1 MDKSMVEFFKD
12 EIEGYFDYMEVANYQ
27 TDARLKN
34 MFSQMANNELEH
46 AKNILNSSN
55 EVKEYV
61 NSIDDELEHLNN
73 IKQLYNRLK

>member
-12 EIEGYFDYMEVANYQ
+12 EIEGYFDYMEVANSQ

-46 AKNILNSSN
+46 AKNILHSSN

-61 NSIDDELEHLNN
+61 NSIDEELEHLNN

>member
-12 EIEGYFDYMEVANYQ
+12 EIDGYFDYMEVANSQ
-27 TDARLKN
+27 SDIRLKN
-34 MFSQMANNELEH
+34 MFAQMANNELEH